1 MWKKLL
7 MAAGLTAVLFLT
19 ACAVGNE
26 KSGEESL
33 QENEAQ
39 DEARKEAGSG
49 EQKGHPGEA
58 PAELEGELTILSWD
72 PRAEFSWEAIIEG
85 FTKEHPKVTV
95 TVDCPEEMD
104 IYLRSYATK
113 IMSGKGYDIV
123 QEADFASAQ
132 KGWEE
137 TGLFVDL
144 YEFMDSDEDFHREDY
159 FSSIYEPMETD
170 GKLFRFLRNVSPVY
184 IRMNKRLLEQ
194 AGVEYTEET
203 ISFDELYEIYEKVR
217 EKCGEKIVLTEEGN
231 YEPLG
236 VYEGSYYTRNNL
248 LDTDEYEE
256 YLRMNHEM
264 YYEAEDRTVYG
275 ETGQGIAEDAL
286 CRILGVNSNCI
297 SLVNEIFKGTEDFT
311 PAILYV
317 STHGEHYF
325 RSTNSLSISSSSE
338 NRELAWEFLKYVVGN
353 YDVDYRDAGFLPP
366 NKERTMALCGGL
378 EPEVRERLFRDIEAV
393 NTAQV
398 MNLDLEYNLDS
409 VREDYYLN
417 NTLTAEECRKELA
430 SRVYLYMNE

>member
-1 MWKKLL
+1 MRRVEKRAYRKMRHRRKRGKK
-7 MAAGLTAVLFLT
+7 
-19 ACAVGNE
+19 
-26 KSGEESL
+26 
-33 QENEAQ
+33 
-39 DEARKEAGSG
+39 
-49 EQKGHPGEA
+49 P
-58 PAELEGELTILSWD
+58 
-72 PRAEFSWEAIIEG
+72 
-85 FTKEHPKVTV
+85 
-95 TVDCPEEMD
+95 
-104 IYLRSYATK
+104 
-113 IMSGKGYDIV
+113 
-123 QEADFASAQ
+123 
-132 KGWEE
+132 
-137 TGLFVDL
+137 
-144 YEFMDSDEDFHREDY
+144 
-159 FSSIYEPMETD
+159 
-170 GKLFRFLRNVSPVY
+170 
-184 IRMNKRLLEQ
+184 
-194 AGVEYTEET
+194 GVEYTEET

-264 YYEAEDRTVYG
+264 YYEAENRNVYS
-275 ETGQGIAEDAL
+275 EYGQGIAEDAL
-286 CRILGVNSNCI
+286 CRILGVNSNTM
-297 SLVNEIFKGTEDFT
+297 SLVNDIIKGTEDFT

-317 STHGEHYF
+317 STHGEYYL

-338 NRELAWEFLKYVVGN
+338 NKELAWEFLKYVVGN